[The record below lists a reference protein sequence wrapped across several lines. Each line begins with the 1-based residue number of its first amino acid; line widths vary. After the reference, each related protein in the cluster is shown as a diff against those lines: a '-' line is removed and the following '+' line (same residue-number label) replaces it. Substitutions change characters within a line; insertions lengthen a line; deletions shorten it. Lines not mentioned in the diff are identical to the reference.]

1 MEALARPNKE
11 LFVNANTNRFKISQ
25 ELIKLGHP
33 FGYDLSNQ
41 KIVNTL
47 KTGLVDSTKTVR
59 GIIWNSIS
67 VVSTIITSE

>member
-1 MEALARPNKE
+1 MRI
-11 LFVNANTNRFKISQ
+11 RID
-25 ELIKLGHP
+25 
-33 FGYDLSNQ
+33 DLSNQ